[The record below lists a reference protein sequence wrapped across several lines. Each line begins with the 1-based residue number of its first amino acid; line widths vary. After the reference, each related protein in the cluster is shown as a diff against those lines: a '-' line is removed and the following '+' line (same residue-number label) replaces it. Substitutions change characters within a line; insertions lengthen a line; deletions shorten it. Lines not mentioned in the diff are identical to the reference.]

1 MIGLFATTESGR
13 RDAGELAAF
22 LGADAVVPDGPV
34 RPALHRLWPRLG
46 SAVFFQGT
54 DSAVRLVAPLL
65 RDQRS
70 DPAVVCVGEHF
81 VVSLLG
87 GADALAERIADVL
100 GRTAVLTGASG
111 QSPVEELV
119 ELLDASADGDVAAC
133 SAALLA
139 GEPVLVLNPM
149 GFPLPALPDNVFY
162 RDSDFGGAGASWTIV
177 IDDRVSKGTAS
188 EHRLRLVPR
197 TLVVGVGSGRGV
209 STTAVASALSELEV
223 HGGLDLRAI
232 RAFAT
237 TELKA
242 DEPGI
247 LEALEDWGFWHDN
260 TTTPLLTFPAEVLA
274 DVDVPNPSDAVLD
287 SVGTSSVAEAAALCG
302 AVELAG
308 GGPVELAAEKFKG
321 TNVTVAAARVL
332 PRGRLALIGLG
343 PGAADQRTP
352 LAEVEL
358 RRAAFVVGPVECV
371 DQVRHLLRPGTGIHT
386 HGAEELAAS
395 GLAVALIAAG
405 AGPDVP
411 EGTTAELVFVP
422 GVAGQ
427 LSNR

>member
-1 MIGLFATTESGR
+1 MIGLFATTGSGR

-34 RPALHRLWPRLG
+34 RPALHRLWPGLG

-54 DSAVRLVAPLL
+54 DSTVRLVAPLL

-100 GRTAVLTGASG
+100 GRTAVLTGTTG

-119 ELLDASADGDVAAC
+119 ELLDASTDGDVAAC

-149 GFPLPALPDNVFY
+149 GFPLPALPDNVFF
-162 RDSDFGGAGASWTIV
+162 DGSDASWTIV
-177 IDDRVSKGTAS
+177 IDDRVSRSPSG
-188 EHRLRLVPR
+188 ERRLRLVPR
-197 TLVVGVGSGRGV
+197 TLVIGVGSGRGV
-209 STTAVASALSELEV
+209 STAAVASALAELEV
-223 HGGLDLRAI
+223 RGGLDLRAV

-237 TELKA
+237 TDRKA
-242 DEPGI
+242 GEPGI
-247 LEALEDWGFWHDN
+247 LEALEDWGFWHDD
-260 TTTPLLTFPAEVLA
+260 TTAPLLTFPAAVLA
-274 DVDVPNPSDAVLD
+274 DVDVPNPSEAVLD
-287 SVGTSSVAEAAALCG
+287 AVGTSSVAEAAALRG
-302 AVELAG
+302 AAELAG
-308 GGPVELAAEKFKG
+308 GAPVELAAEKFKG
-321 TNVTVAAARVL
+321 DNVTVAAARVL

-343 PGAADQRTP
+343 PGTAEQRTP
-352 LAEVEL
+352 LAEAEL
-358 RRAAFVVGPVECV
+358 RRAAFVVGSAECV
-371 DQVRHLLRPGTGIHT
+371 DQVRHLLRPGTGIHA
-386 HGAEELAAS
+386 HGAAELAAS

-405 AGPDVP
+405 AGPDAP

-427 LSNR
+427 LSTR